1 MEDPSRSLEESYN
14 MVIQQMTVDDNAYVA
29 TFPTKDRFASCY
41 NSTIRRI
48 NPPIPDDLDELDIP
62 APFNA
67 FRGQAFVL
75 HQRTF
80 VVNDRNETIVALGTD
95 HFLAALLTRSP
106 VVGMDG
112 TFKVVPH
119 PFYQLFTIHFIWLRR
134 ALPGIYCLLTSK
146 TVEVYNYLFEWL
158 KQYAA
163 ERNWNI
169 VWDTI
174 KIDFESGLIPSLEFH
189 FHRNSELS

>member
-62 APFNA
+62 APFNE

-75 HQRTF
+75 HK
-80 VVNDRNETIVALGTD
+80 EHLSLMIVG
-95 HFLAALLTRSP
+95 LTMISKD
-106 VVGMDG
+106 GM
-112 TFKVVPH
+112 
-119 PFYQLFTIHFIWLRR
+119 I
-134 ALPGIYCLLTSK
+134 S
-146 TVEVYNYLFEWL
+146 
-158 KQYAA
+158 
-163 ERNWNI
+163 
-169 VWDTI
+169 
-174 KIDFESGLIPSLEFH
+174 
-189 FHRNSELS
+189 